1 MKANDLLNEKEK
13 GMADNHH
20 SAIPG
25 MMGLKTDQYFGTYKW
40 SKDVAGHDGKK
51 QTAPPTKAGAFKDA
65 PVVGGYTKAERDM
78 TKAAAKGK
86 VTQVT
91 PVGSSEHGVNKDSPI
106 SGKKLKESSEKEMLF
121 YAKVP
126 TGDKVYARPRDADHL
141 KELQNEYKN
150 SDIKLFDFNKP
161 EIQDWLEARRINLR
175 KFTKGMVQTMT
186 KHAYENANVDEGG
199 MPQSVIKSK
208 QKCANMTDSEF
219 ANAYKDKSDDELK
232 AMAWRHG
239 YGKDS
244 NHYVSKRNK
253 GKPIAE
259 SADDPPMLRAIISRI
274 MHSHLDILQK
284 YGPEKV
290 LDAAQDVADWIG
302 DVDEIGTSDVSI
314 AVNSVIQKLK
324 HSHDDVEEDA
334 PFLAKAAGG
343 LGLGLVAAAG
353 APAIVGILGPLLGI
367 PFAAYGAYSA
377 AKMGM
382 SGVEKLWDM
391 ATDKLGSSDKVE
403 QYATAQIAKLPPE
416 KAKAAT
422 AAIKQVA
429 ESKVK
434 LSRNYAGKKLN
445 EVNPHDFDSDI
456 DYYNALKAP
465 SRKQHDDDYE
475 LPDAGP
481 SEEDMAHDRQL
492 NKFRKAQETAPKQ
505 THKQE
510 DGIAPNGEKY
520 NTVVTFSGPDAT
532 RNKHG
537 ADSYKEYHWGAK
549 KVVDTKQGHDSY
561 TLYVVDNHRRGYWKP
576 WEDQPAFESK
586 LVELGYN
593 SGYNFNSH
601 KDYAKPSMGSDMSY
615 NWNGSGANAYGI
627 DSKLGGHGDPRAQ
640 KRKQGYQLKQS
651 PSEYGDTDA
660 PKSTTTKTSSRLD
673 SLKQQYTDL
682 VSKMHAISGDE
693 SKKTRLAQYR
703 TQIGRLEQ
711 AIRVEDG
718 GPSWLRRFTESKQQ
732 VADLYSL
739 EESFVKKNSK
749 IYNTK

>member
-13 GMADNHH
+13 GMSGDHH

-25 MMGLKTDQYFGTYKW
+25 MVGLKTDQYFGTYKW

-51 QTAPPTKAGAFKDA
+51 QTAPDTPSGKFKDA

-78 TKAAAKGK
+78 TKGAAKGK
-86 VTQVT
+86 VTQIT
-91 PVGSSEHGVNKDSPI
+91 PAGSTEHGVNKDSPI
-106 SGKKLKESSEKEMLF
+106 SGKKLKESGEKEMLF

-126 TGDKVYARPRDADHL
+126 NGDKIYARPRDASHL
-141 KELQNEYKN
+141 EELKKEYKN
-150 SDIKLFDFNKP
+150 SDIKVFDFNMP

-199 MPQSVIKSK
+199 MPQSVIKHK
-208 QKCANMTDSEF
+208 QKYANMSDNEF
-219 ANAYKDKSDDELK
+219 ADSFKDKSDDELK

-324 HSHDDVEEDA
+324 HSHGVEEDA
-334 PFLAKAAGG
+334 PALAKMAGG

-367 PFAAYGAYSA
+367 PVAAYGAYNA

-382 SGVEKLWDM
+382 AGVEKLWDM
-391 ATDKLGSSDKVE
+391 ATDKLGSTEKVE
-403 QYATAQIAKLPPE
+403 RYATAQIAKLPPE
-416 KAKAAT
+416 EAKAAT

-465 SRKQHDDDYE
+465 SRKHRDDDYE

-481 SEEDMAHDRQL
+481 SEEDMAHDRKLSQF
-492 NKFRKAQETAPKQ
+492 KKAQETAPKQ
-505 THKQE
+505 SHKQE

-520 NTVVTFSGPDAT
+520 NTVVTFSGPDAD

-537 ADSYKEYHWGAK
+537 AASYKEHHWGAK
-549 KVVDTKQGHDSY
+549 KVVDTKQGRDSY
-561 TLYVVDNHRRGYWKP
+561 TIYVVDNHRRGYWKP

-593 SGYNFNSH
+593 SGYNFNNH
-601 KDYAKPSMGSDMSY
+601 KDYAKPSLGSDMSY
-615 NWNGSGANAYGI
+615 NWNDSGANAYGI

-651 PSEYGDTDA
+651 PSEYGDKTDA
-660 PKSTTTKTSSRLD
+660 PKSSNTKSSSRLD

-693 SKKTRLAQYR
+693 SKKARLAQYR
-703 TQIGRLEQ
+703 TQLDRLVQ
-711 AIRVEDG
+711 SIRVEDG
-718 GPSWLRRFTESKQQ
+718 GPSWLRRFTESKRQ
-732 VADLYSL
+732 VADISNL